1 MRREMDSYSVS
12 YPQSS
17 FHLFTGKLFERIC
30 VYFFKLKIKKI
41 ALGSPKW
48 HKIQEKLSQKSSI
61 GKDLRIRSMF
71 YELTLQNCGCKPIIH
86 PQVIFSFPQNIE
98 LSDNVFIN
106 RGTFITAPAKVSI
119 GNNVLI
125 GPYCVI
131 NSGNHIYESR
141 NTLIRNQGHTELPI
155 IIEDDVWIGSH
166 VCILP
171 GVTIGKG
178 AVIGANSVVNS
189 NVLPYQMAAGSP
201 AVFKKMRL

>member
-1 MRREMDSYSVS
+1 MDSYSKN
-12 YPQSS
+12 YPQSR
-17 FHLFTGKLFERIC
+17 FHLFMREVVDTISIF
-30 VYFFKLKIKKI
+30 FFKLNIKNTI
-41 ALGSPKW
+41 LGSPKW
-48 HKIQEKLSQKSSI
+48 HKIQEKISQKSSI
-61 GKDLRIRSMF
+61 GKDLEIRSIF
-71 YELTLQNCGCKPIIH
+71 YELTLPNCGYKPIIH
-86 PQVIFSFPQNIE
+86 PNVIFSFPQNIE

-106 RGTFITAPAKVSI
+106 RGTFVTAPAKVRI

-131 NSGNHIYESR
+131 NSGNHNYEKR
-141 NTLIRNQGHTELPI
+141 DTLIRSQGHTELPI

-189 NVLPYQMAAGSP
+189 NILPYQMVAGSP